1 MKINPFDEPNVTESK
16 ENTKGILAAFGR
28 IGAMPV
34 PQPHAVHGHLS
45 LLLDDQ
51 SKRYTVKKNGSLGVI
66 VGEFLKHAKPPHYV
80 ALLNYF
86 SADHQTEKALI
97 EIRRVIGSKSGV
109 ATLRGY
115 GPRFLHSIGQ
125 LYKGGPQTGMFIVLV
140 RNEYASVTIPGQ
152 SFDFGQLITA
162 QAIGD
167 TQALVKRKLPV
178 LLIGV
183 DGLPGRALRELYS
196 LIRVKK

>member
-1 MKINPFDEPNVTESK
+1 MHGESDRNRALLVKLRTMKVPVVEIVLESNYDLGGQFLIWETATAVAGWYMKINPFDEPNVTESK

-66 VGEFLKHAKPPHYV
+66 VGKFLKQAKPPRYV

-86 SADHQTEKALI
+86 SSDHQTEKALT

-125 LYKGGPQTGMFIVLV
+125 LYKGGPQTGM
-140 RNEYASVTIPGQ
+140 
-152 SFDFGQLITA
+152 
-162 QAIGD
+162 
-167 TQALVKRKLPV
+167 
-178 LLIGV
+178 LL
-183 DGLPGRALRELYS
+183 DQNLTRS
-196 LIRVKK
+196 